1 MGERTVRLEAKRMER
16 ISEPA
21 IDQLQKSELSRGEDA
36 APQTRGV
43 EDGHQAGRRKMMRV
57 HDLEGPGGD
66 AEFRKRPI
74 RDDESLGIE
83 REQSRRTFA
92 TIVPRNGKTLRK
104 KTKQPR
110 RLLPT
115 LDVVQREHG
124 QHAVHC
130 GRGVGPSSP
139 FGAQL
144 SVFLVR
150 MHRAGRASLQG
161 SVRRLR
167 KSQPA

>member
-1 MGERTVRLEAKRMER
+1 
-16 ISEPA
+16 
-21 IDQLQKSELSRGEDA
+21 
-36 APQTRGV
+36 
-43 EDGHQAGRRKMMRV
+43 MRV

-66 AEFRKRPI
+66 AEFRKRLI

-104 KTKQPR
+104 KTKQPP

-115 LDVVQREHG
+115 LDAVQREHG
-124 QHAVHC
+124 QHAAHR
-130 GRGVGPSSP
+130 GRSVCLSSP

-144 SVFLVR
+144 TDKLAPSARLMKPSVTRRVSRDLVGR
-150 MHRAGRASLQG
+150 MEGGISRTRITRPDTREFQAAPNEGCRAA
-161 SVRRLR
+161 
-167 KSQPA
+167 